1 MTVRRLRPAE
11 PVGLATGVM
20 TGAPVGRATGVKTGA
35 PVGRATGVTTG
46 APVGRATGVTTG
58 APVGRATGI
67 GLTAAK
73 KPGELKELT
82 GGRCWTEGPKPP
94 CVFTGEA
101 TGLLTELLS

>member
-1 MTVRRLRPAE
+1 MTVRRLLPAE

-20 TGAPVGRATGVKTGA
+20 TEA

-46 APVGRATGVTTG
+46 APVGRATGMTTG

-94 CVFTGEA
+94 CV
-101 TGLLTELLS
+101 LTELLS